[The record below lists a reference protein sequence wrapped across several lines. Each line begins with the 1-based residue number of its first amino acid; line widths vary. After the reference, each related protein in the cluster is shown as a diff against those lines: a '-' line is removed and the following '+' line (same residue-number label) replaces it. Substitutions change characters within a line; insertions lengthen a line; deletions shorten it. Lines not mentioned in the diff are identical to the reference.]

1 MNIEARLIEL
11 ESRIAFQDHT
21 IQELN
26 DALAEARMELDQQQR
41 VLKRVVEELK
51 SARGAGV
58 SIDASDEPP
67 PPHY

>member
-26 DALAEARMELDQQQR
+26 DALAEARMALDQQQR

>member
-1 MNIEARLIEL
+1 MSIEARLIEL